1 MANVFVGGYAAMKN
15 STDVTSYKFATLTT
29 GTTNVVLTD
38 VGFSSGCYIN
48 NETGTTTANLLS
60 NGLSV
65 LTGYST
71 NGQKYTL
78 SAPYVGAEKTLVLK
92 TTAVADTTGV
102 PVNIYSGSTA
112 TFFRDASTAYKEM
125 LYINML
131 PPYACARLVGIST
144 AEWMVMGTY
153 GRVQVSTAVTFT
165 T

>member
-1 MANVFVGGYAAMKN
+1 MANVFVGGTLSMKN
-15 STDVTSYKFATLTT
+15 STDVTAYKFGTLTT
-29 GTTNVVLTD
+29 GTTNIVLTD
-38 VGFSSGCYIN
+38 VGFSSGCYVN
-48 NETGTTTANLLS
+48 NETGTTTASLLS
-60 NGLSV
+60 NGLSI

-71 NGQKYTL
+71 AGQKYTL
-78 SAPYVGAEKTLVLK
+78 GAPYVGAEKTVVLK
-92 TTAVADTTGV
+92 TTSVADTTGV

-144 AEWMVMGTY
+144 AEWMVMGTF
-153 GRVQVSTAVTFT
+153 GRVQTSTGVTYT